1 MSKPLPS
8 LKSDEEAERFVA
20 EADLAAYDLSPF
32 KPHSFEFAPKSRQV
46 NMRFPYALLDAV
58 KAAAAAR
65 GVSYQRF
72 IRQTLE
78 AAIQR

>member
-8 LKSDEEAERFVA
+8 LTSDQEAERFVA
-20 EADLAAYDLSPF
+20 EADLAAYDLSAF

-46 NMRFPYALLDAV
+46 NMRFPDALLDAV